1 MLAFPRRVSLS
12 YGGGEV
18 LDLHN
23 NYRKG
28 KEMSRTTVEEM
39 KKEIR
44 TALSNGE
51 DMDDI
56 KDRSGEWVD
65 GYLPVYANQ
74 IIREWQ
80 EMPSEYN
87 ERGYNELGMGGEI
100 TIIGLMGLDL
110 YIYYTDLFNEAV
122 EELEEELAEQEEEV
136 NA

>member
-1 MLAFPRRVSLS
+1 
-12 YGGGEV
+12 
-18 LDLHN
+18 
-23 NYRKG
+23 
-28 KEMSRTTVEEM
+28 MSRTTVEQM
-39 KKEIR
+39 KQEIR

-51 DMDDI
+51 DIEQI
-56 KDRSGEWVD
+56 KDNSGEWVD

-110 YIYYTDLFNEAV
+110 YLYYTDLFNEAV
-122 EELEEELAEQEEEV
+122 EELEEELAEEEV
-136 NA
+136 SA